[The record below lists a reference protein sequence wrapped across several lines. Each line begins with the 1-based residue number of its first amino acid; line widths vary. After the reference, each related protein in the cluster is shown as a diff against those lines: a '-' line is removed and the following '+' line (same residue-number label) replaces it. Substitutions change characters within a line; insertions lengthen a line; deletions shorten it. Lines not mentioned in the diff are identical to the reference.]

1 MKYRIF
7 YIDNPIDVDE
17 YLLDK
22 FNLKYDSRARHPRLI
37 EPCLCITLDSEQ
49 GILLKL
55 LFQDSIILY
64 PIENEIQSICI

>member
-7 YIDNPIDVDE
+7 YIDNPIDVNE

-22 FNLKYDSRARHPRLI
+22 FNLKYDSTARHPQLI

-49 GILLKL
+49 AILLKL
-55 LFQDSIILY
+55 LFQYSIILY
-64 PIENEIQSICI
+64 PMENEI